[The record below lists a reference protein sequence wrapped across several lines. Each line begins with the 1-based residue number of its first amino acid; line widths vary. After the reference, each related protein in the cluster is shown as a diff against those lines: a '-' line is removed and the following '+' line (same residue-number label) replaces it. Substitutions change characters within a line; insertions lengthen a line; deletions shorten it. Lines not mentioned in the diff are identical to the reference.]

1 MMNDEATA
9 SADGRRRADDIFIGA
24 LPVLGHRKAVP
35 HTHSPPRVSPPC
47 RRSKPSKRV
56 FTLRTCGHGWVGSV
70 RDVLRALPAADDHLR
85 RISVRI
91 VLFVAQRNSWRV
103 TSHGSGS
110 HGGTNKHLLPLP
122 ASWPLDRDDAYWVHT
137 EPLLLRSMA
146 AHAPSRR
153 GLPAPAGSSH
163 SHPHSASRR
172 QACGCARTHGI

>member
-1 MMNDEATA
+1 MTFLSALYPSLNTA
-9 SADGRRRADDIFIGA
+9 RLYPTPTPHPAC
-24 LPVLGHRKAVP
+24 PHPAVAP
-35 HTHSPPRVSPPC
+35 SPAKGYSHSERV
-47 RRSKPSKRV
+47 V
-56 FTLRTCGHGWVGSV
+56 TGGWVGSV